1 MTENSS
7 QKNAADAGKT
17 ENEEISFADLFEME
31 ENSSVS
37 RVGDVIMGTIVGVV
51 DDHVLV
57 DIGDKAESYIPL
69 SEFHTEG
76 EEVDVNIGDSFEVF
90 VEKRKEEGGLL
101 LSREKA
107 IGIKVWEEIAKIQ
120 ADDGTID
127 GKIENR
133 VKGGMSVDIGVPAF
147 LPYSQIDLRPVKDLD
162 ALIGETFP
170 FKILKFNRKRNNVVI
185 SRRAILE
192 QEREKMRSEMRTNL
206 EEGMVVKGTVTN
218 ITDYGLFID
227 LGGMDGL
234 CHITDLSWGRVSHP
248 SKLYK
253 VSDEI
258 DVKILKYDKDSDRVS
273 LGIKQLRPD
282 PWATVTERYPVGSK
296 TVGKVVSIT
305 DYGVFVEIEEGVE
318 GLIHISE
325 MTWSKKPRHPS
336 KLVAVSDEIEVMVL
350 NIETETKRISL
361 GMKQLQP
368 NPWDLVSENYPVGSI
383 IEGKIKNI
391 TDFGIF
397 IGIEEGIDGLIH
409 VSDLSWTE
417 RIKHPTEKY
426 AKSDTIQAVVLKIDR
441 ENERF
446 SLGVKQL
453 EPDPWQAALNNYPS
467 GAIVEG
473 KITNVTDFGI
483 FVQLEEGVEG
493 LVHVSEISK
502 EKINTPVGM
511 YNVDDN
517 LQVMV
522 INVSSKDRKIGLSIK
537 ALDSSSEE
545 GSAEDYKKKQAS
557 GPSTLGDLLK
567 AAEAE
572 AAPEADAADADAAP
586 ESEVEAEV
594 AAEPEADATEAEAAP
609 ETDAADADVA
619 PEPEVETEAAEP
631 EADVAEAAAAPE
643 PEAEAEAAAPEAEA
657 ADAVEAEAAEPEADV
672 ADAAIAPEPEA
683 KAEEAAD
690 DETEAETTPE
700 EDTSETE
707 EDSDKEKE

>member
-17 ENEEISFADLFEME
+17 ENEEMSFADLFEME

-37 RVGDVIMGTIVGVV
+37 KVGDVIMGTIVGVV

-57 DIGDKAESYIPL
+57 DIGDKAESYIAI
-69 SEFHTEG
+69 SEFQTEG
-76 EEVDVNIGDSFEVF
+76 EQVEVNLGDSFEVF

-107 IGIKVWEEIAKIQ
+107 IGIKVWEAIAKIQ

-127 GKIENR
+127 GKVENR

-162 ALIGETFP
+162 ALIGQSFP

-192 QEREKMRSEMRTNL
+192 LDREKMRSEMRSSL
-206 EEGMVVKGTVTN
+206 EEGMDVKGTVTN

-253 VSDEI
+253 VGDEI
-258 DVKILKYDKDSDRVS
+258 EVKILKYDKDSDRVS

-282 PWATVTERYPVGSK
+282 PWATVTERYPVSSK
-296 TVGKVVSIT
+296 TIGKVVSIT

-336 KLVAVSDEIEVMVL
+336 KLVAVDDEIEVMVL

-453 EPDPWQAALNNYPS
+453 EPDPWQAAMSNYPS

-473 KITNVTDFGI
+473 KITNVTDFGV

-511 YNVDDN
+511 YNVGDN
-517 LQVMV
+517 LQVMI
-522 INVSSKDRKIGLSIK
+522 INVSAKDRKIGLSIK
-537 ALDSSSEE
+537 ALLDDSGEK
-545 GSAEDYKKKQAS
+545 GSVKDYKKKQTS

-567 AAEAE
+567 AAE
-572 AAPEADAADADAAP
+572 
-586 ESEVEAEV
+586 
-594 AAEPEADATEAEAAP
+594 
-609 ETDAADADVA
+609 
-619 PEPEVETEAAEP
+619 EAAEP
-631 EADVAEAAAAPE
+631 EAEEAEEPAAEAVETAPEKPAE
-643 PEAEAEAAAPEAEA
+643 PEAEAAVEETVAAEAAEEPVAEAVETVAEESAEPEAE
-657 ADAVEAEAAEPEADV
+657 EAAEPEAKEET
-672 ADAAIAPEPEA
+672 AA
-683 KAEEAAD
+683 AEE
-690 DETEAETTPE
+690 TP
-700 EDTSETE
+700 ETE
-707 EDSDKEKE
+707 ESEEEPDKEKE

>member
-1 MTENSS
+1 MTENST
-7 QKNAADAGKT
+7 QKNVTEAGQKGS
-17 ENEEISFADLFEME
+17 EEMSFADLFEME

-37 RVGDVIMGTIVGVV
+37 KVGDVIMGTVVGVV

-69 SEFHTEG
+69 SEFRTEG
-76 EEVDVNIGDSFEVF
+76 EEPEINIGDSFEVF

-120 ADDGTID
+120 AEDGTID

-162 ALIGETFP
+162 SLIGETFP

-192 QEREKMRSEMRTNL
+192 KDREKMRDDMRKSL

-248 SKLYK
+248 AKLYK
-253 VSDEI
+253 VGDEI
-258 DVKILKYDKDSDRVS
+258 DVKILKYDHESDRVS
-273 LGIKQLRPD
+273 LGIKQMRPD
-282 PWATVTERYPVGSK
+282 PWATVTERYPLGSK

-305 DYGVFVEIEEGVE
+305 DYGVFVELEEGVE

-336 KLVAVSDEIEVMVL
+336 KLVAVSDEVEVMVL

-361 GMKQLQP
+361 GMKQLHP

-426 AKSDTIQAVVLKIDR
+426 AKGDTIQAVVLKIDR

-446 SLGVKQL
+446 SLGIKQL
-453 EPDPWQAALNNYPS
+453 EPDPWQAALNNYPT

-511 YNVDDN
+511 YNVGDN
-517 LQVMV
+517 LQVKV

-537 ALDSSSEE
+537 ALDDEPGEDSLK
-545 GSAEDYKKKQAS
+545 DYKKKQAS
-557 GPSTLGDLLK
+557 GPATIGDLLK
-567 AAEAE
+567 EELESKETSSKGEAKAAEEPSAPAEQEVEEEKVEAE
-572 AAPEADAADADAAP
+572 AATP
-586 ESEVEAEV
+586 AEQ
-594 AAEPEADATEAEAAP
+594 ETEE
-609 ETDAADADVA
+609 EK
-619 PEPEVETEAAEP
+619 VETEAA
-631 EADVAEAAAAPE
+631 AAEL
-643 PEAEAEAAAPEAEA
+643 EAEE
-657 ADAVEAEAAEPEADV
+657 
-672 ADAAIAPEPEA
+672 
-683 KAEEAAD
+683 
-690 DETEAETTPE
+690 EAETTDEAGDDEPE
-700 EDTSETE
+700 TDK
-707 EDSDKEKE
+707 DKE

>member
-1 MTENSS
+1 MTENSTE
-7 QKNAADAGKT
+7 KNEAEVDMEGS
-17 ENEEISFADLFEME
+17 EEMSFADLFEMD
-31 ENSSVS
+31 ENSAVS
-37 RVGDVIMGTIVGVV
+37 KVGDVVMGMIVSIV
-51 DDHVLV
+51 DNHAMV

-69 SEFHTEG
+69 SEFLTDG
-76 EEVDVNIGDSFEVF
+76 EKDEVNVGDSYEVF

-162 ALIGETFP
+162 ALIGQTFP

-192 QEREKMRSEMRTNL
+192 KEREKMRVTMRTSL

-248 SKLYK
+248 AKLYK

-258 DVKILKYDKDSDRVS
+258 DVKILKYDQESDRVS

-282 PWATVTERYPVGSK
+282 PWATVTERYPIGSK
-296 TVGKVVSIT
+296 TIGKVVSIT
-305 DYGVFVEIEEGVE
+305 DYGVFVELEEGVE

-336 KLVAVSDEIEVMVL
+336 KLVAAGDEVEIMVL

-361 GMKQLQP
+361 GMKQLNP

-446 SLGVKQL
+446 SLGIKQL
-453 EPDPWQAALNNYPS
+453 EPDPWMAALSNYPG

-473 KITNVTDFGI
+473 TITNVTDFGI
-483 FVQLEEGVEG
+483 FVQLEEGIEG

-502 EKINTPVGM
+502 EKITTPVGM
-511 YNVDDN
+511 YNVGDP
-517 LQVMV
+517 LKVKV

-537 ALDSSSEE
+537 ALDKGGSED
-545 GSAEDYKKKQAS
+545 SLPDYKKKQSA
-557 GPSTLGDLLK
+557 GPSTIGDLLK
-567 AAEAE
+567 TEMESKETSTKEDVADAEAADDAPEAAEEPAADDAPAKETAEAE
-572 AAPEADAADADAAP
+572 AADDAP
-586 ESEVEAEV
+586 EEKV
-594 AAEPEADATEAEAAP
+594 ADEAAP
-609 ETDAADADVA
+609 AEDAVDTATA
-619 PEPEVETEAAEP
+619 
-631 EADVAEAAAAPE
+631 
-643 PEAEAEAAAPEAEA
+643 EAEA
-657 ADAVEAEAAEPEADV
+657 ADAVADDAAPEEDAAEAAA
-672 ADAAIAPEPEA
+672 
-683 KAEEAAD
+683 
-690 DETEAETTPE
+690 
-700 EDTSETE
+700 
-707 EDSDKEKE
+707 DKE

>member
-1 MTENSS
+1 MTENSTA
-7 QKNAADAGKT
+7 KNGSETDSMGS
-17 ENEEISFADLFEME
+17 EEMSFADLFEMD

-37 RVGDVIMGTIVGVV
+37 KVGDVIMGTVVGIV
-51 DDHVLV
+51 DNHVLV

-69 SEFHTEG
+69 TEFRTDG
-76 EEVDVNIGDSFEVF
+76 EEDEVNIGDAFEVF

-120 ADDGTID
+120 ADDATID

-162 ALIGETFP
+162 ALIGQNFE

-192 QEREKMRSEMRTNL
+192 KEREKMRESMRASL

-248 SKLYK
+248 AKLYK
-253 VSDEI
+253 VGDEI
-258 DVKILKYDKDSDRVS
+258 DVKILKYDQESDRVS
-273 LGIKQLRPD
+273 LGIKQLKAD
-282 PWATVTERYPVGSK
+282 PWATVTERYPISSK

-305 DYGVFVEIEEGVE
+305 DYGVFVELEEGVE

-336 KLVAVSDEIEVMVL
+336 KLVAAGDEVEVMVL

-361 GMKQLQP
+361 GMKQLHP

-426 AKSDTIQAVVLKIDR
+426 AKGDTIQAVVLKIDR

-446 SLGVKQL
+446 SLGIKQL
-453 EPDPWQAALNNYPS
+453 EPDPWQAALNNYPG

-473 KITNVTDFGI
+473 TITNVTDFGI

-502 EKINTPVGM
+502 EKITTPVGM
-511 YNVDDN
+511 YNVGDT
-517 LQVMV
+517 LQVKV

-537 ALDSSSEE
+537 ALDESSDE
-545 GSAEDYKKKQAS
+545 GSMQDYKKKQAA
-557 GPSTLGDLLK
+557 GPSTIGDLLK
-567 AAEAE
+567 TELESKETSSKTTAEEPAAEAAAEEPVAEEPVAEAAAEESVVEEPVAEAAAEEPVAEGPAAE
-572 AAPEADAADADAAP
+572 AAPEA
-586 ESEVEAEV
+586 EAEEEP
-594 AAEPEADATEAEAAP
+594 AE
-609 ETDAADADVA
+609 
-619 PEPEVETEAAEP
+619 
-631 EADVAEAAAAPE
+631 
-643 PEAEAEAAAPEAEA
+643 
-657 ADAVEAEAAEPEADV
+657 
-672 ADAAIAPEPEA
+672 
-683 KAEEAAD
+683 K
-690 DETEAETTPE
+690 
-700 EDTSETE
+700 
-707 EDSDKEKE
+707 DKE

>member
-1 MTENSS
+1 MTENST
-7 QKNAADAGKT
+7 QKNASDAGK
-17 ENEEISFADLFEME
+17 ESSEEMSFADLFEME

-37 RVGDVIMGTIVGVV
+37 KVGDVIKGTVVGIV

-69 SEFHTEG
+69 SEFRTEG
-76 EEVDVNIGDSFEVF
+76 EEKEIKIGDAFEVF
-90 VEKRKEEGGLL
+90 VEKRKEEGGLQ

-127 GKIENR
+127 GKIESR

-162 ALIGETFP
+162 ALIGQSFP

-192 QEREKMRSEMRTNL
+192 KEREKMRADMRTSL

-248 SKLYK
+248 AKLYK
-253 VSDEI
+253 VGDDI
-258 DVKILKYDKDSDRVS
+258 DVKILKYDQESDRVS

-282 PWATVTERYPVGSK
+282 PWATVTERYPIGSK

-305 DYGVFVEIEEGVE
+305 DYGVFVELEEGVE

-336 KLVAVSDEIEVMVL
+336 KLVTVGDEVEIMVL
-350 NIETETKRISL
+350 NIETESKRISL
-361 GMKQLQP
+361 GMKQLHP

-426 AKSDTIQAVVLKIDR
+426 AKGDTIQAVVLKIDR

-446 SLGVKQL
+446 SLGIKQL
-453 EPDPWQAALNNYPS
+453 EPDPWQAALNNYPG

-502 EKINTPVGM
+502 EKITTPVGM
-511 YNVDDN
+511 YNVGDS
-517 LQVMV
+517 LKVKV
-522 INVSSKDRKIGLSIK
+522 INVSSKDRKIGLSVK
-537 ALDSSSEE
+537 AMDEDSGEDTLK
-545 GSAEDYKKKQAS
+545 DYKKKQAA
-557 GPSTLGDLLK
+557 GPATIGDLLK
-567 AAEAE
+567 EEMESKGTSSKAE
-572 AAPEADAADADAAP
+572 AAPE
-586 ESEVEAEV
+586 
-594 AAEPEADATEAEAAP
+594 
-609 ETDAADADVA
+609 
-619 PEPEVETEAAEP
+619 
-631 EADVAEAAAAPE
+631 
-643 PEAEAEAAAPEAEA
+643 EAEAAAEEVEA
-657 ADAVEAEAAEPEADV
+657 APE
-672 ADAAIAPEPEA
+672 
-683 KAEEAAD
+683 
-690 DETEAETTPE
+690 EAETAAAAELEPADE
-700 EDTSETE
+700 ADAEDAEAET
-707 EDSDKEKE
+707 DKDKD

>member
-1 MTENSS
+1 MTENSTT
-7 QKNAADAGKT
+7 KNGAEVSSA
-17 ENEEISFADLFEME
+17 ENEEMSFADLFEMD

-37 RVGDVIMGTIVGVV
+37 KVGDVIQGTVVGIV
-51 DDHVLV
+51 DNHVLV

-69 SEFHTEG
+69 SEFRTDG
-76 EEVDVNIGDSFEVF
+76 EEDEVNLGDSFEVF

-120 ADDGTID
+120 ADDGTIE
-127 GKIENR
+127 GTIENR

-162 ALIGETFP
+162 ALIGQTFP

-192 QEREKMRSEMRTNL
+192 KDREKMRDTMRTSL

-248 SKLYK
+248 AKLYK
-253 VSDEI
+253 VGDEI
-258 DVKILKYDKDSDRVS
+258 DVKILKYDQESDRVS

-282 PWATVTERYPVGSK
+282 PWATVTERYPIGSK

-305 DYGVFVEIEEGVE
+305 DYGVFVELEEGVE

-336 KLVAVSDEIEVMVL
+336 KLVAAGDEVEIMVL

-361 GMKQLQP
+361 GMKQLNP
-368 NPWDLVSENYPVGSI
+368 NPCDLVSENYPVGSI

-426 AKSDTIQAVVLKIDR
+426 AKGDTIQAVVLKIDR

-446 SLGVKQL
+446 SLGIKQL
-453 EPDPWQAALNNYPS
+453 EPDPWMAALSNYPG

-473 KITNVTDFGI
+473 TITNVTDFGI
-483 FVQLEEGVEG
+483 FVQLEEGIEG

-502 EKINTPVGM
+502 EKITTPVGM
-511 YNVDDN
+511 YNIGDTLKVK
-517 LQVMV
+517 V

-537 ALDSSSEE
+537 ALDKDSSED
-545 GSAEDYKKKQAS
+545 SLQDYKKAQSA
-557 GPSTLGDLLK
+557 GPSTIGDLLK
-567 AAEAE
+567 TEMESKETSTQEDTIETGAADAAAAEVSPEEEAVTEAALEEETVTEAAPEEETVAE
-572 AAPEADAADADAAP
+572 EPETDDAEEAPAEEDAPEADAAD
-586 ESEVEAEV
+586 
-594 AAEPEADATEAEAAP
+594 
-609 ETDAADADVA
+609 
-619 PEPEVETEAAEP
+619 
-631 EADVAEAAAAPE
+631 
-643 PEAEAEAAAPEAEA
+643 
-657 ADAVEAEAAEPEADV
+657 
-672 ADAAIAPEPEA
+672 
-683 KAEEAAD
+683 K
-690 DETEAETTPE
+690 
-700 EDTSETE
+700 
-707 EDSDKEKE
+707 K

>member
-1 MTENSS
+1 MTENST
-7 QKNAADAGKT
+7 QKNAADAGKKDS
-17 ENEEISFADLFEME
+17 EEMSFADLFEME

-37 RVGDVIMGTIVGVV
+37 KVGDVIKGTVVGIV

-69 SEFHTEG
+69 SEFRTEG
-76 EEVDVNIGDSFEVF
+76 EEKEIKIGDAFEVF
-90 VEKRKEEGGLL
+90 VEKRKEEGGLQ

-127 GKIENR
+127 GKIESR

-162 ALIGETFP
+162 ALIGQTFP

-192 QEREKMRSEMRTNL
+192 KEREKMRADMRTSL

-248 SKLYK
+248 AKLYK
-253 VSDEI
+253 VGDDI
-258 DVKILKYDKDSDRVS
+258 DVKILKYDQESDRVS

-282 PWATVTERYPVGSK
+282 PWATVTERYPIGSK

-305 DYGVFVEIEEGVE
+305 DYGVFVELEEGVE

-336 KLVAVSDEIEVMVL
+336 KLVTVGDEVEIMVL
-350 NIETETKRISL
+350 NIETESKRISL
-361 GMKQLQP
+361 GMKQLHP

-446 SLGVKQL
+446 SLGIKQL
-453 EPDPWQAALNNYPS
+453 EPDPWQAALNNYPG

-502 EKINTPVGM
+502 EKITTPVGM
-511 YNVDDN
+511 YNVGDS
-517 LQVMV
+517 LKVKV
-522 INVSSKDRKIGLSIK
+522 INVSSKDRKIGLSVK
-537 ALDSSSEE
+537 AMDEDSGEDTLK
-545 GSAEDYKKKQAS
+545 DYKKKQAA
-557 GPSTLGDLLK
+557 GPATIGDLLK
-567 AAEAE
+567 EEMESKGTSSKAEAAPEEAE
-572 AAPEADAADADAAP
+572 AAPE
-586 ESEVEAEV
+586 
-594 AAEPEADATEAEAAP
+594 EAEAAP
-609 ETDAADADVA
+609 EEAEAA
-619 PEPEVETEAAEP
+619 PEEAEAAPEEVEAAPEEVEAAP
-631 EADVAEAAAAPE
+631 EEAEAAAAEELE
-643 PEAEAEAAAPEAEA
+643 PADEAAAEDAEAE
-657 ADAVEAEAAEPEADV
+657 
-672 ADAAIAPEPEA
+672 
-683 KAEEAAD
+683 
-690 DETEAETTPE
+690 T
-700 EDTSETE
+700 
-707 EDSDKEKE
+707 DKDKD

>member
-7 QKNAADAGKT
+7 PKNAADTGKT
-17 ENEEISFADLFEME
+17 ENEEMSFADLFEME

-37 RVGDVIMGTIVGVV
+37 RVGDVIMGTIVGIV

-57 DIGDKAESYIPL
+57 DIGDKAESYIAL
-69 SEFHTEG
+69 SEFHNEG
-76 EEVDVNIGDSFEVF
+76 EEIEVNIGDSFEVF

-120 ADDGTID
+120 AEDGTID

-162 ALIGETFP
+162 ALIGESFP

-192 QEREKMRSEMRTNL
+192 NEREKMRADMRSSL
-206 EEGMVVKGTVTN
+206 EENMIVKGVVTN

-253 VSDEI
+253 VGDEI

-426 AKSDTIQAVVLKIDR
+426 AKGDTIQAVVLKIDR

-511 YNVDDN
+511 YTVGDN

-537 ALDSSSEE
+537 ALDDSGEE
-545 GSAEDYKKKQAS
+545 GSAKDYKKKQTS

-567 AAEAE
+567 AAE
-572 AAPEADAADADAAP
+572 
-586 ESEVEAEV
+586 V
-594 AAEPEADATEAEAAP
+594 AAEPEAEAATEESVEAAEEPAAEGVETAAEESAEPETEASVEEPEAAEEAVEAAAEA
-609 ETDAADADVA
+609 V
-619 PEPEVETEAAEP
+619 PEPAAEEPPVAEAEESVEAAEEPAAEAVETAAEESAEEATAEEAAEP
-631 EADVAEAAAAPE
+631 EAEEENAS
-643 PEAEAEAAAPEAEA
+643 
-657 ADAVEAEAAEPEADV
+657 
-672 ADAAIAPEPEA
+672 
-683 KAEEAAD
+683 AEEPSK
-690 DETEAETTPE
+690 PE
-700 EDTSETE
+700 ESEE
-707 EDSDKEKE
+707 EPVKEKK

>member
-1 MTENSS
+1 MTENST
-7 QKNAADAGKT
+7 QKNASDAGKKGA
-17 ENEEISFADLFEME
+17 EEMSFADLFEME

-37 RVGDVIMGTIVGVV
+37 KVGDVIKGTVVGIV

-69 SEFHTEG
+69 SEFRGEG
-76 EEVDVNIGDSFEVF
+76 EEPDIKIGDSFEVF

-120 ADDGTID
+120 AEDGTID
-127 GKIENR
+127 GKVENR

-162 ALIGETFP
+162 SLIGQTFP

-192 QEREKMRSEMRTNL
+192 KEREKMRADMRTSL

-248 SKLYK
+248 AKLYK
-253 VSDEI
+253 VGDEI
-258 DVKILKYDKDSDRVS
+258 DVKILKYDQDSDRVS

-282 PWATVTERYPVGSK
+282 PWATVTERYPIGSK
-296 TVGKVVSIT
+296 TVGRVVSIT
-305 DYGVFVEIEEGVE
+305 DYGVFVELEEGVE

-336 KLVAVSDEIEVMVL
+336 KLVAVGDEVEVMVL

-361 GMKQLQP
+361 GMKQLHP

-426 AKSDTIQAVVLKIDR
+426 AKGDTIQAVVLKIDR

-446 SLGVKQL
+446 SLGIKQL
-453 EPDPWQAALNNYPS
+453 EPDPWQAALNNYPA

-502 EKINTPVGM
+502 EKITTPVGM
-511 YNVDDN
+511 YNVGDN
-517 LQVMV
+517 LQVKV

-537 ALDSSSEE
+537 ALD
-545 GSAEDYKKKQAS
+545 EDSGEDTLKEYKKKQAA
-557 GPSTLGDLLK
+557 GPATIGDLLK
-567 AAEAE
+567 EEMESKETSSKTEAAAETAEAE
-572 AAPEADAADADAAP
+572 
-586 ESEVEAEV
+586 
-594 AAEPEADATEAEAAP
+594 
-609 ETDAADADVA
+609 
-619 PEPEVETEAAEP
+619 
-631 EADVAEAAAAPE
+631 
-643 PEAEAEAAAPEAEA
+643 EAEAEPADEAEA
-657 ADAVEAEAAEPEADV
+657 EDTEPE
-672 ADAAIAPEPEA
+672 
-683 KAEEAAD
+683 
-690 DETEAETTPE
+690 T
-700 EDTSETE
+700 
-707 EDSDKEKE
+707 DKD

>member
-17 ENEEISFADLFEME
+17 ENEEMSFADLFEME

-37 RVGDVIMGTIVGVV
+37 KVGDVIMGTIVGIV

-57 DIGDKAESYIPL
+57 DIGDKAESYIAL
-69 SEFHTEG
+69 SEFHNEG
-76 EEVDVNIGDSFEVF
+76 EEIEVNIGDSFEVF

-120 ADDGTID
+120 AEDGTID

-162 ALIGETFP
+162 ALIGESFP

-192 QEREKMRSEMRTNL
+192 NEREKMRADMRSSL
-206 EEGMVVKGTVTN
+206 EENMIVKGIVTN

-253 VSDEI
+253 VGDEI

-336 KLVAVSDEIEVMVL
+336 KLVAVGDEIEVMVL

-426 AKSDTIQAVVLKIDR
+426 AKGDTIQAVVLKIDR

-493 LVHVSEISK
+493 LVHVSEIST

-511 YNVDDN
+511 YTVGDN

-522 INVSSKDRKIGLSIK
+522 INVSSKDRKIGLSVK
-537 ALDSSSEE
+537 ALDDSGEE
-545 GSAEDYKKKQAS
+545 GSVKDYKKKQAS
-557 GPSTLGDLLK
+557 GPSTIGDLLK
-567 AAEAE
+567 EELESKGTSEPAEA
-572 AAPEADAADADAAP
+572 P
-586 ESEVEAEV
+586 AE
-594 AAEPEADATEAEAAP
+594 EPEAAEEA
-609 ETDAADADVA
+609 V
-619 PEPEVETEAAEP
+619 EP
-631 EADVAEAAAAPE
+631 EAAAAPE
-643 PEAEAEAAAPEAEA
+643 PTTEETAEEP
-657 ADAVEAEAAEPEADV
+657 VVAEAAEVAEPEAEEAAEEPVV
-672 ADAAIAPEPEA
+672 AEPEAEEAAEEPVVAEAAEVAEPEA
-683 KAEEAAD
+683 KEAAEEPAEPEAEEAAEEP
-690 DETEAETTPE
+690 ETETAPPE
-700 EDTSETE
+700 EASEPE
-707 EDSDKEKE
+707 ESEEEPVKEKE

>member
-1 MTENSS
+1 MTENST
-7 QKNAADAGKT
+7 QENAADAGKKDS
-17 ENEEISFADLFEME
+17 EEMSFADLFEME

-37 RVGDVIMGTIVGVV
+37 KVGDVIKGTVVGIV

-69 SEFHTEG
+69 SEFRTEG
-76 EEVDVNIGDSFEVF
+76 EEKEIKIGDAFEVF
-90 VEKRKEEGGLL
+90 VEKRKEEGGLQ

-127 GKIENR
+127 GKIESR

-162 ALIGETFP
+162 ALIGQSFP

-192 QEREKMRSEMRTNL
+192 KEREKMRADMRTSL

-248 SKLYK
+248 AKLYK
-253 VSDEI
+253 VGDDI
-258 DVKILKYDKDSDRVS
+258 DVKILKYDQESDRVS

-282 PWATVTERYPVGSK
+282 PWATVTERYPIGSN

-305 DYGVFVEIEEGVE
+305 DYGVFVELEEGVE

-336 KLVAVSDEIEVMVL
+336 KLVTVGDEVEIMVL
-350 NIETETKRISL
+350 NIETESKRISL
-361 GMKQLQP
+361 GMKQLHP

-426 AKSDTIQAVVLKIDR
+426 AKGDTIQAVVLKIDR

-446 SLGVKQL
+446 SLGIKQL
-453 EPDPWQAALNNYPS
+453 EPDPWQAALNNYPG

-502 EKINTPVGM
+502 EKITTPVGM
-511 YNVDDN
+511 YNVGDS
-517 LQVMV
+517 LKVKV
-522 INVSSKDRKIGLSIK
+522 INVSSKDRKIGLSVK
-537 ALDSSSEE
+537 AMDEDSGEDTLK
-545 GSAEDYKKKQAS
+545 DYKKKQAA
-557 GPSTLGDLLK
+557 GPATIGDLLK
-567 AAEAE
+567 EEMESKGTSSKAEAAPEEAEAAAEEVEAAAEEAE
-572 AAPEADAADADAAP
+572 AAPEEAEAAA
-586 ESEVEAEV
+586 EEVEA
-594 AAEPEADATEAEAAP
+594 AAEEAEAAAEEAEAAP
-609 ETDAADADVA
+609 EEAETAV
-619 PEPEVETEAAEP
+619 EEVE
-631 EADVAEAAAAPE
+631 AAPE
-643 PEAEAEAAAPEAEA
+643 EAETAATEELEPADEADAEDAEAE
-657 ADAVEAEAAEPEADV
+657 
-672 ADAAIAPEPEA
+672 
-683 KAEEAAD
+683 
-690 DETEAETTPE
+690 T
-700 EDTSETE
+700 
-707 EDSDKEKE
+707 DKDKD

>member
-1 MTENSS
+1 MTENST
-7 QKNAADAGKT
+7 QENAADAGKKDS
-17 ENEEISFADLFEME
+17 EEMSFADLFEME

-37 RVGDVIMGTIVGVV
+37 KVGDVIKGTVVGIV

-69 SEFHTEG
+69 SEFRTEG
-76 EEVDVNIGDSFEVF
+76 EEKEIKIGDAFEVF
-90 VEKRKEEGGLL
+90 VEKRKEEGGLQ

-127 GKIENR
+127 GKIESR

-162 ALIGETFP
+162 ALIGQSFP

-192 QEREKMRSEMRTNL
+192 KEREKMRADMRTSL

-248 SKLYK
+248 AKLYK
-253 VSDEI
+253 VGDDI
-258 DVKILKYDKDSDRVS
+258 DVKILKYDQESDRVS

-282 PWATVTERYPVGSK
+282 PWATVTERYPIGSK

-305 DYGVFVEIEEGVE
+305 DYGVFVELEEGVE

-336 KLVAVSDEIEVMVL
+336 KLVTVGDEVEIMVL
-350 NIETETKRISL
+350 NIETESKRISL
-361 GMKQLQP
+361 GMKQLHP

-426 AKSDTIQAVVLKIDR
+426 AKGDTIQAVVLKIDR

-446 SLGVKQL
+446 SLGIKQL
-453 EPDPWQAALNNYPS
+453 EPDPWQAALNNYPG

-502 EKINTPVGM
+502 EKITTPVGM
-511 YNVDDN
+511 YNVGDS
-517 LQVMV
+517 LKVKV
-522 INVSSKDRKIGLSIK
+522 INVSSKDRKIGLSVK
-537 ALDSSSEE
+537 AMDEDSGEDTLK
-545 GSAEDYKKKQAS
+545 DYKKKQAA
-557 GPSTLGDLLK
+557 GPATIGDLLK
-567 AAEAE
+567 EEMESKGTSSKAE
-572 AAPEADAADADAAP
+572 AAPEEAEAAAEEAEAAA
-586 ESEVEAEV
+586 EEVEA
-594 AAEPEADATEAEAAP
+594 AAEAAEAAP
-609 ETDAADADVA
+609 EEAETAAEEVEAA
-619 PEPEVETEAAEP
+619 PEEAET
-631 EADVAEAAAAPE
+631 AAAAELE
-643 PEAEAEAAAPEAEA
+643 PADEADAEDAEAE
-657 ADAVEAEAAEPEADV
+657 
-672 ADAAIAPEPEA
+672 
-683 KAEEAAD
+683 
-690 DETEAETTPE
+690 T
-700 EDTSETE
+700 
-707 EDSDKEKE
+707 DKDKD

>member
-1 MTENSS
+1 MTENST
-7 QKNAADAGKT
+7 QENAADAGKKDS
-17 ENEEISFADLFEME
+17 EEMSFADLFEME

-37 RVGDVIMGTIVGVV
+37 KVGDVIKGTVVGIV

-69 SEFHTEG
+69 SEFRTEG
-76 EEVDVNIGDSFEVF
+76 EEKEIKIGDAFEVF
-90 VEKRKEEGGLL
+90 VEKRKEEGGLQ

-127 GKIENR
+127 GKIESR

-162 ALIGETFP
+162 ALIGQSFP

-192 QEREKMRSEMRTNL
+192 KEREKMRADMRTSL

-248 SKLYK
+248 AKLYK
-253 VSDEI
+253 VGDDI
-258 DVKILKYDKDSDRVS
+258 DVKILKYDQESDRVS

-282 PWATVTERYPVGSK
+282 PWATVTERYPIGSK

-305 DYGVFVEIEEGVE
+305 DYGVFVELEEGVE

-336 KLVAVSDEIEVMVL
+336 KLVTVGDEVEIMVL
-350 NIETETKRISL
+350 NIETESKRISL
-361 GMKQLQP
+361 GMKQLHP

-426 AKSDTIQAVVLKIDR
+426 AKGDTIQAVVLKIDR

-446 SLGVKQL
+446 SLGIKQL
-453 EPDPWQAALNNYPS
+453 EPDPWQAALNNYPG

-502 EKINTPVGM
+502 EKITTPVGM
-511 YNVDDN
+511 YNVGDS
-517 LQVMV
+517 LKVKV
-522 INVSSKDRKIGLSIK
+522 INVSSKDRKIGLSVK
-537 ALDSSSEE
+537 AMDEDSGEDTLK
-545 GSAEDYKKKQAS
+545 DYKKKQAA
-557 GPSTLGDLLK
+557 GPATIGDLLK
-567 AAEAE
+567 EEMESKGTSSKAEAAPEEAEAAAEEAEAAAEEVEAAAEEAE
-572 AAPEADAADADAAP
+572 AAPE
-586 ESEVEAEV
+586 
-594 AAEPEADATEAEAAP
+594 EAEAAP
-609 ETDAADADVA
+609 E
-619 PEPEVETEAAEP
+619 
-631 EADVAEAAAAPE
+631 
-643 PEAEAEAAAPEAEA
+643 EAEAAPE
-657 ADAVEAEAAEPEADV
+657 
-672 ADAAIAPEPEA
+672 
-683 KAEEAAD
+683 
-690 DETEAETTPE
+690 EAETAAAAELEPADE
-700 EDTSETE
+700 ADAEDAEAET
-707 EDSDKEKE
+707 DKDKD

>member
-1 MTENSS
+1 MTENST
-7 QKNAADAGKT
+7 QKNASDAGK
-17 ENEEISFADLFEME
+17 ESSEEMSFADLFEME

-37 RVGDVIMGTIVGVV
+37 KVGDVIMGTIVGVV

-69 SEFHTEG
+69 SEFRTEDA
-76 EEVDVNIGDSFEVF
+76 EQEIKVGDSFEVF
-90 VEKRKEEGGLL
+90 VEKRKEEGGLQ

-162 ALIGETFP
+162 SLIGQTFP
-170 FKILKFNRKRNNVVI
+170 FKVLKFNRKRNNVVI

-192 QEREKMRSEMRTNL
+192 KEREKMRADMRTSL

-248 SKLYK
+248 AKLYK
-253 VSDEI
+253 VGDEI
-258 DVKILKYDKDSDRVS
+258 DVKILKYDQDSDRVS

-282 PWATVTERYPVGSK
+282 PWATVTERYPISSK

-305 DYGVFVEIEEGVE
+305 DYGVFVELEEGVE

-336 KLVAVSDEIEVMVL
+336 KLVAVSDDIEVMVL

-361 GMKQLQP
+361 GMKQLNP

-426 AKSDTIQAVVLKIDR
+426 AKGDTIQAVVLKIDR

-446 SLGVKQL
+446 SLGIKQL

-467 GAIVEG
+467 SAIVEG

-483 FVQLEEGVEG
+483 FVQLEEGIEG

-502 EKINTPVGM
+502 EKITTPVGM
-511 YNVDDN
+511 YNVGDN
-517 LQVMV
+517 LQVKV

-537 ALDSSSEE
+537 ALDE
-545 GSAEDYKKKQAS
+545 SAKDDSLEVYKKKQAA
-557 GPSTLGDLLK
+557 GPATIGDLLK
-567 AAEAE
+567 EELESKETSSKAEAE
-572 AAPEADAADADAAP
+572 PETEALSAEAV
-586 ESEVEAEV
+586 ETEVEETPAETPEAEV
-594 AAEPEADATEAEAAP
+594 ADVE
-609 ETDAADADVA
+609 ET
-619 PEPEVETEAAEP
+619 
-631 EADVAEAAAAPE
+631 
-643 PEAEAEAAAPEAEA
+643 PEAEA
-657 ADAVEAEAAEPEADV
+657 AEVKETPEVKVADVEEIPAETAESEEAEAEPADDAAAEDAEPETD
-672 ADAAIAPEPEA
+672 
-683 KAEEAAD
+683 K
-690 DETEAETTPE
+690 
-700 EDTSETE
+700 
-707 EDSDKEKE
+707 DKE